1 MAVIRTYKEHSPK
14 IGDSVFLAETA
25 AIIGDVEIGARSSI
39 WYGAVLR
46 GDVFHIRVGEDTSI
60 QDNSVI
66 HVTDGRHAT
75 IIGDRVTVGHGA
87 IIHGCTI
94 GDSCIVGMG
103 AIVMDRANIGARS
116 IVGAGALVT
125 PGTTVPE
132 GHLAVGAPARVKRAL
147 TDDELGWIEQSASHY
162 VELANVYLNEKP

>member
-1 MAVIRTYKEHSPK
+1 MAVIRKYKDKYPK
-14 IGDSVFLAETA
+14 LGESVFLAETA
-25 AIIGDVEIGARSSI
+25 ALIGDVEIGDRSSI

-75 IIGDRVTVGHGA
+75 LIGNRVTVGHGA

-94 GDSCIVGMG
+94 EDLCIIGMG

-116 IVGAGALVT
+116 IIGAGALVT

-147 TDDELGWIEQSASHY
+147 TDDELRWIETSASHY
-162 VELANVYLNEKP
+162 VEIADVYLKEK